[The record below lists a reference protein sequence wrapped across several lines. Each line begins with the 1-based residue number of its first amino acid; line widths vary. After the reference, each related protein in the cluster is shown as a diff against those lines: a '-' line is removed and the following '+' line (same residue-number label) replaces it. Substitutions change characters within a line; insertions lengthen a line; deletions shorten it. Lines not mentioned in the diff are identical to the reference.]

1 MNDPPLI
8 WDADMVRIATG
19 EGTMYR
25 TPSSSWRRRIGLRL
39 LVLDEDLGSRR
50 MMAFLIAM
58 RGHRCATVDSAEGAF
73 ASIEEFRPDAIIY
86 DWNRRGG
93 ELRGFGHDVKSRYGY
108 VRGLVVTSCIDEP
121 RGFQVEEGVDGYFTK
136 PLAMGDV
143 ITRVELIVRSR
154 RE

>member
-1 MNDPPLI
+1 MFH
-8 WDADMVRIATG
+8 
-19 EGTMYR
+19 
-25 TPSSSWRRRIGLRL
+25 TPSSSWRKRTGLRV
-39 LVLDEDLGSRR
+39 LVLDEDPGSRR

-58 RGHRCATVDSAEGAF
+58 RGHRCATVDSADSAF
-73 ASIEEFRPDAIIY
+73 ESIEEFRPDAIIY

-93 ELRGFGHDVKSRYGY
+93 ALRGFGQEVRSRYGY

-121 RGFQVEEGVDGYFTK
+121 REFQAEEGVDSYFTK

-154 RE
+154 RA